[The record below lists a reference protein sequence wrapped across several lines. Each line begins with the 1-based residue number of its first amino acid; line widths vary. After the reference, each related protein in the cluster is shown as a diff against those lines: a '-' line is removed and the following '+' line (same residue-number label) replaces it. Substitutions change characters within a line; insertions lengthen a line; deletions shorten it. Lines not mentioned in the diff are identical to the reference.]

1 MRNPGSRE
9 LRRRQARLES
19 QQRSV
24 VREQTPTPRRA
35 DMTRRGGLLE
45 GMAPGAV
52 VRLTLAVTVIS
63 LALIGASVGGLLIE
77 IGQKDLVL
85 GIVVVIVA
93 LVITGITGSVVA
105 PAMRAVRR
113 DRRVPARTI
122 QGPLV
127 GASLVSPTPGLA
139 TVAITIGKNVEQF
152 RVRSELFEKV
162 RGGATV
168 VGLTVT
174 PGLNF
179 VQALTVIRRDRL
191 ATMTTPPV
199 TRAIRIS
206 VWLPLISV
214 GAISIALALGCLIGA
229 LLPLGG
235 GLTHPLVAAILAVA
249 LAGAVA
255 LVTRWYGQR
264 LIKELGLGL

>member
-19 QQRSV
+19 QQRGA
-24 VREQTPTPRRA
+24 VREQTPPPRRG
-35 DMTRRGGLLE
+35 DMMRRGGLLE
-45 GMAPGAV
+45 GLSPRV
-52 VRLTLAVTVIS
+52 VTRITLAVTAAS
-63 LALIGASVGGLLIE
+63 LIMIAASALGLLVE
-77 IGQKDLVL
+77 SAQKDLIL
-85 GIVVVIVA
+85 GVVVVLVA

-113 DRRVPARTI
+113 DRRTPARNV

-139 TVAITIGKNVEQF
+139 TLAITVGKNVEQF
-152 RVRSELFEKV
+152 RVRTDLFEKV

-174 PGLNF
+174 PGLNY
-179 VQALTVIRRDRL
+179 VQALTIIRRDRL

-199 TRAIRIS
+199 TRAIKIS
-206 VWLPLISV
+206 VWLPLVSV
-214 GAISIALALGCLIGA
+214 GSMVVALALGCLIGA
-229 LLPLGG
+229 LLPLGHSVV
-235 GLTHPLVAAILAVA
+235 HPLVTVLLAVA
-249 LAGAVA
+249 LASGVA
-255 LVTRWYGQR
+255 LFTRWYGGR
-264 LIKELGLGL
+264 LVKELGLGQ